1 MVRPPYPAVV
11 RLCLIGAERW
21 AEISSSYHASP
32 VPLLRLKPHEFTN
45 RIYAW
50 CIERVAHDKIE
61 EWEQDLVDLLP
72 WQDSTSEAAVNV
84 ESESFM
90 AMMAQQGK

>member
-1 MVRPPYPAVV
+1 VVRPPYAAAL

-21 AEISSSYHASP
+21 AEISSAYHASAT
-32 VPLLRLKPHEFTN
+32 PLLRLKPHEYTN

-61 EWEQDLVDLLP
+61 EWEQDLHELLP
-72 WQDSTSEAAVNV
+72 WQDSTSEAAIQA

-90 AMMAQQGK
+90 KMMQQQR